1 MKGGCAGKAFRN
13 EFLIHGLWPTNTSKP
28 YPKFCSNDAYH
39 QMSSSLETQLH
50 NDWPNLLRGT
60 DEGFWENEFKKHG
73 TCSLDK
79 FSQEEYF
86 ELALKI
92 RKNIDL
98 LDLLNKATI
107 VPNNLH
113 GYLQADI
120 VNAIKVGTKGFEVGI
135 MCAIGSSNL
144 QEVRVCLVA
153 DGSTY
158 RDCPLAIRVVNCK
171 QGAIIS
177 LPI

>member
-98 LDLLNKATI
+98 LDLA
-107 VPNNLH
+107 
-113 GYLQADI
+113 
-120 VNAIKVGTKGFEVGI
+120 
-135 MCAIGSSNL
+135 
-144 QEVRVCLVA
+144 
-153 DGSTY
+153 
-158 RDCPLAIRVVNCK
+158 
-171 QGAIIS
+171 
-177 LPI
+177 

>member
-1 MKGGCAGKAFRN
+1 
-13 EFLIHGLWPTNTSKP
+13 
-28 YPKFCSNDAYH
+28 
-39 QMSSSLETQLH
+39 
-50 NDWPNLLRGT
+50 
-60 DEGFWENEFKKHG
+60 
-73 TCSLDK
+73 
-79 FSQEEYF
+79 
-86 ELALKI
+86 
-92 RKNIDL
+92 
-98 LDLLNKATI
+98 LLNKATI